1 MMYEGHS
8 LHLLTFW
15 ALWSGNEWYGMVTKR
30 MQLLVGLKHGNLQI
44 LNQNLDRLKNWGFT
58 SWGGV
63 KWIKT
68 SHFELSG
75 RYLGPRRTKQSE
87 GRVAEHHPSQL
98 QPAPFH
104 GLARTG
110 AWIWPMMPTPA
121 GKLWK
126 TTAQYNLEKIRF
138 LNPSWSFT
146 WRDAKRKNMKNMC
159 SGFGARN
166 TLLQIACFSC
176 RLFLGCA
183 SSHVFIHVHTEW
195 HNQIDPFCGTGPG
208 TRFTI
213 HNTKGH

>member
-1 MMYEGHS
+1 
-8 LHLLTFW
+8 
-15 ALWSGNEWYGMVTKR
+15 MVTKR
-30 MQLLVGLKHGNLQI
+30 MQLLVGPKHGNLQI
-44 LNQNLDRLKNWGFT
+44 LNQNLDRLKNWRVT

-98 QPAPFH
+98 QPASTIS
-104 GLARTG
+104 R
-110 AWIWPMMPTPA
+110 I
-121 GKLWK
+121 GKDWSLGMVDDANSNRK
-126 TTAQYNLEKIRF
+126 TTVQYNLEKIRF

-146 WRDAKRKNMKNMC
+146 WRDAKRKDMKNMC
-159 SGFGARN
+159 SGFGARS

-195 HNQIDPFCGTGPG
+195 HNQIDALWNWPRNPL
-208 TRFTI
+208 
-213 HNTKGH
+213 HNSQY

>member
-1 MMYEGHS
+1 
-8 LHLLTFW
+8 
-15 ALWSGNEWYGMVTKR
+15 MVTKR
-30 MQLLVGLKHGNLQI
+30 MQLLVGPKHGNLQI
-44 LNQNLDRLKNWGFT
+44 LNQNLDRLKNWRFT

-98 QPAPFH
+98 QPASTIS
-104 GLARTG
+104 R
-110 AWIWPMMPTPA
+110 I
-121 GKLWK
+121 GKDWSLGMVDDANSNRK
-126 TTAQYNLEKIRF
+126 TTVQYNLEKIRF

-146 WRDAKRKNMKNMC
+146 WRDAKRKDMKNMC
-159 SGFGARN
+159 SGFGARS

-195 HNQIDPFCGTGPG
+195 HNQIDAVELAQEPASQ
-208 TRFTI
+208 FTI
-213 HNTKGH
+213 LKAIELH